1 MTDEPT
7 PCEQAA
13 ARAQILGAIL
23 GAAVGAAACFVVVK
37 YVLR

>member
-1 MTDEPT
+1 MADEPT

-13 ARAQILGAIL
+13 ARAQVIGTAVGVVI
-23 GAAVGAAACFVVVK
+23 GAALCFVVVK